1 MIVHLEETGT
11 EHIITIL
18 LQTKR
23 FYQREF
29 FPVYG
34 TTTLLINRVAVCWR
48 NLSTNG
54 ILSKDGFN
62 SRVDS
67 YVEALTISGAWEREY
82 SKWNGNPVALKKD
95 LKEEADY
102 VKDWYSHNYDNLYNS
117 VFKNLGTTNIV
128 DISTNKDQTT
138 NMNNNTLYNIMG
150 QKVGANYRGVVINK
164 GKKFI
169 ISK

>member
-1 MIVHLEETGT
+1 MD
-11 EHIITIL
+11 
-18 LQTKR
+18 
-23 FYQREF
+23 
-29 FPVYG
+29 
-34 TTTLLINRVAVCWR
+34 LI
-48 NLSTNG
+48 
-54 ILSKDGFN
+54 
-62 SRVDS
+62 VDS

-82 SKWNGNPVALKKD
+82 SKWNGNPVTLKKD

-169 ISK
+169 LSK